1 MGMKNKIDFFKIG
14 ELVKCYFATLYVVIY
29 QTFRD
34 WSPYNVIDW
43 CKRHGCVSTYMVV
56 MLYCRKLFIAKMLN
70 VHFISFKKV
79 KKKRFKKIDWIQ
91 SHHLHLQSRFKL
103 LLWWESL
110 LEVILIRHNIAGW
123 CQKSFCFQKFVD
135 NVSQCFVF
143 THWAN
148 FPTHILS
155 FHWRWRWWDWIQAT
169 L

>member
-1 MGMKNKIDFFKIG
+1 MIFF
-14 ELVKCYFATLYVVIY
+14 Y

-148 FPTHILS
+148 FPTHNLS
-155 FHWRWRWWDWIQAT
+155 FHCRWRWWDWIQAVFLNLLYFT
-169 L
+169 